1 MSHNDEPEISE
12 KAWRLLSENRIEA
25 ALADGEFVD
34 LPGFGKPVSSIDQQV
49 EAELA
54 QWRAKR
60 DSEAI
65 ESSTPP
71 PNAGG
76 ASDAA
81 NSAGS
86 TDSSGSPNSAGLPNS
101 AGSGAQ
107 PLLSP
112 PAASRPP
119 GVRSLLTAAER
130 AQAPRLTVCG
140 VQMDVQLGQVASNL
154 ARIGELGAA
163 AAARG
168 ARAIVFPE
176 CALTGYGFDSAESV
190 AQVALTPD
198 SHELQ
203 TLADWS
209 RQWSAAIL
217 VGTAWREA
225 DGRLRNAVLT
235 FDQGRWIDT
244 YFKVHLPWM
253 GLDRFVVPGEHLH
266 QPIEI
271 GGAWV
276 GIHICYEGGFPEVA
290 RSMAL
295 AGADLVVL
303 PTNWPPGSGVSCRV
317 IPSCRAL
324 ENRVYF
330 MAVNRVGEEAGFRF
344 IGNSSWSHPNG
355 VEAERLSESE
365 EGYLTAIID
374 TAEARQKRLVIQA
387 GSYEVDRIADRHP
400 ALYHSLTAEP
410 PTS

>member
-1 MSHNDEPEISE
+1 MSDDDQPEISE

-25 ALADGEFVD
+25 AMADGEFQD
-34 LPGFGKPVSSIDQQV
+34 LPGFGKPLSSIDQQV

-54 QWRAKR
+54 QWRAKQQT
-60 DSEAI
+60 EAQAAADPQPCVG
-65 ESSTPP
+65 SS
-71 PNAGG
+71 
-76 ASDAA
+76 SAA
-81 NSAGS
+81 PAF
-86 TDSSGSPNSAGLPNS
+86 SGPAGLLLPLP
-101 AGSGAQ
+101 Q
-107 PLLSP
+107 PG
-112 PAASRPP
+112 SRPP
-119 GVRSLLTAAER
+119 GVRSVLTEAER
-130 AQAPRLTVCG
+130 AEAPRLTVCG
-140 VQMDVQLGQVASNL
+140 VQMDVKLAQVPANL
-154 ARIGELGAA
+154 ARIGELGAS

-168 ARAIVFPE
+168 ARLIVFPE
-176 CALTGYGFDSAESV
+176 CALTGYGFDTAESV
-190 AQVALTPD
+190 AQVALTQD
-198 SHELQ
+198 SPELRQ
-203 TLADWS
+203 LADWS
-209 RQWSAAIL
+209 RQWDAAIL

-253 GLDRFVVPGEHLH
+253 GLDRFVVPGEQLH
-266 QPIEI
+266 EPIEI

-290 RSMAL
+290 RSLAL

-344 IGNSSWSHPNG
+344 IGNSSWSHPSG
-355 VEAERLSESE
+355 VEAERLSESD
-365 EGYLTAIID
+365 EGYLTANID
-374 TAEARQKRLVIQA
+374 TGDARQKKLVIQA
-387 GSYEVDRIADRHP
+387 GSYEVDRIADRRP
-400 ALYHSLTAEP
+400 SLYGRLTEEL